1 MDDGIKSMI
10 VTLWRYNDMSKKI
23 LIPIVMTLVLALVA
37 GFWISGALA
46 GAPADDGGGRLQR
59 LRAVRRGLGQVT
71 DIGNKQFTIQKLDGE
86 GVTLRVTDETRFF
99 DRQKTELSFDDLEV
113 GQWVVALGAEE
124 QGNKHNARIVV
135 ILPEDFDPNQF
146 SGAVGKIT
154 SVNLGAMQF
163 TLQDRQGVERIFDVN
178 QDTRFRGAAGDLED
192 LQEGM
197 GAGVRAQEQA
207 GGGML
212 ALVVVTRAQVRK
224 YTGQI
229 TSVDQA
235 AGTFNLRTR
244 RAGELTFAVDENTRF
259 RTRDGELD
267 GLEDLEAGM
276 VAIVAAR
283 VSGEDGVLTA
293 RLVGAV
299 SRDQLPSF
307 DKRLAGR
314 VISVDKN
321 AFTIQARDGQEYTFQ
336 VTGSTKFRSR
346 GAQVQGLEDL
356 EEGMVV
362 LVGAKELGN
371 GRLQAEVVVVGKQ
384 PGGSNT
390 GLET

>member
-1 MDDGIKSMI
+1 
-10 VTLWRYNDMSKKI
+10 MSKKI
-23 LIPIVMTLVLALVA
+23 LIPIVMTLVFALVA
-37 GFWISGALA
+37 GFWTSGAFA
-46 GAPADDGGGRLQR
+46 GAPADDSGGRVQR

-71 DIGNKQFTIQKLDGE
+71 DIGNKQFTIQKLGGE
-86 GVTLRVTDETRFF
+86 EVTFRVTDETRFF

-113 GQWVVALGAEE
+113 GGWVVALGAEE
-124 QGNKHNARIVV
+124 QGDKHNARIVV

-163 TLQDRQGVERIFDVN
+163 TLQDRQGVEKTFDVN

-244 RAGELTFAVDENTRF
+244 RAGELTFAVDVNTRF

-267 GLEDLEAGM
+267 GLEDLEVGM

-321 AFTIQARDGQEYTFQ
+321 AFTIHARDGQEYTFQ
-336 VTGSTKFRSR
+336 VTGSTKFRDR
-346 GAQVQGLEDL
+346 GDQVQGLEDL

-371 GRLQAEVVVVGKQ
+371 GRLQAEVVVAGKQ